1 MDRLSEME
9 AFVRVVELGGFTD
22 AARKMNVSKSAVS
35 KHVAALEA
43 RLGARLLTR
52 TTRRVSPT
60 EIGLAYFD
68 RACRVLADAT
78 EADSMASAMQ
88 GAPRGELR
96 ISGPL
101 SFGVR
106 HLAPAVAAFLHDY
119 PEVSARVTLDDRF
132 VELVSEGYDVA
143 IRVGALPDSTL
154 MAKKLTDSA
163 MTLIAAPAYLKARGA
178 PRTVEDLAEHDLL
191 HYSNLSSGN
200 VWKLKGPGG
209 AERQVRASG
218 RMTFNNGDALLC
230 AAEQGLGVALS
241 PAFISA
247 PSVKAG
253 RVVEI
258 LSEARPEPVGVW
270 AVHPAGRF
278 LQPKLRVFIDFLA
291 TRFRG
296 AGPDWET
303 PVPAGA

>member
-43 RLGARLLTR
+43 RLGARLLNR

-68 RACRVLADAT
+68 RASRVLADAL
-78 EADSMASAMQ
+78 EADAMASAMQ
-88 GAPRGELR
+88 ATPKGELR
-96 ISGPL
+96 VSGPL

-106 HLAPAVAAFLHDY
+106 HLAPAVAEFLTAY

-132 VELVSEGYDVA
+132 VELVSEGFDVA
-143 IRVGALPDSTL
+143 IRVGALPDSSL
-154 MAKKLTDSA
+154 MAKKLGESA
-163 MTLIAAPAYLKARGA
+163 LLLIASPAYLAAKGA
-178 PRTVEDLAEHDLL
+178 PRAVDDLADHDLL

-200 VWKLKGPGG
+200 VWKLTGPGG

-218 RMTFNNGDALLC
+218 RLTFNNGDALLC
-230 AAEQGLGVALS
+230 AAQRGLGIALS
-241 PAFISA
+241 PAFICA
-247 PSVKAG
+247 DAAREG

-258 LSEARPEPVGVW
+258 LPENRPAPVGVW
-270 AVHPAGRF
+270 AVYPAGRF

-291 TRFRG
+291 DRFKG
-296 AGPDWET
+296 SGPDW
-303 PVPAGA
+303 

>member
-22 AARKMNVSKSAVS
+22 AARKMNVSKSAIS

-43 RLGARLLTR
+43 RLGARLLNR

-68 RACRVLADAT
+68 RASRVLADAM
-78 EADSMASAMQ
+78 EADAMAGAMQ
-88 GAPRGELR
+88 ATPRGELR

-106 HLAPAVAAFLHDY
+106 HLAPAVADFLHAY
-119 PEVSARVTLDDRF
+119 PDVSARVTFDDRF
-132 VELVSEGYDVA
+132 VELVSEGYDAA
-143 IRVGALPDSTL
+143 IRIGSLPDSSL

-163 MTLIAAPAYLKARGA
+163 MTLIASPEYLTRRGA
-178 PRTVEDLAEHDLL
+178 PKSVEALADHDLL

-200 VWKLKGPGG
+200 LWKLSGPGG
-209 AERQVRASG
+209 AERQIRATG
-218 RMTFNNGDALLC
+218 RLTFNNGDALLC
-230 AAEQGLGVALS
+230 AAERGLGIALS

-247 PSVKAG
+247 GSVREG
-253 RVVEI
+253 RVVEV
-258 LSEARPEPVGVW
+258 LPEARPQPVGVW

-278 LQPKLRVFIDFLA
+278 LQPKLRVFIDFLVE
-291 TRFRG
+291 RFKG
-296 AGPDWET
+296 SGPDW
-303 PVPAGA
+303 